1 MFKADNDGQQ
11 APSSS
16 KLMPRKFSA
25 KRKQTSLLSDLTH
38 FKRRATLAAQICAE
52 RLRLMTVFN
61 DHVEKYA
68 GLVNRSRELLAEG
81 RTWELADLRR
91 ACRLEWGNA
100 EEARLALYRHESAH
114 GCEAGRSAEQM
125 RREG

>member
-61 DHVEKYA
+61 DHVQNMRAWSIDPVSSLRKGGPGNSRTYA
-68 GLVNRSRELLAEG
+68 GHA
-81 RTWELADLRR
+81 A
-91 ACRLEWGNA
+91 
-100 EEARLALYRHESAH
+100 
-114 GCEAGRSAEQM
+114 
-125 RREG
+125 